1 LRHSH
6 RSAAQE
12 ACAKIS
18 RGSALYSRSG
28 VGDAAREVRTA
39 RKQWI
44 VLEGKPMTDRPII
57 FSAPMVRALL
67 DGRKTQT
74 RRIVKL
80 NGHLPEYGGP
90 AEGFVDPTPEL
101 WGWETDD
108 DWIPLVKEKPGET
121 CYLDLATTYAPGD
134 RLWVRETWRTA
145 ASVDAL
151 KPKKIEAAC
160 LDAGY
165 RRAWAPIQYEADG
178 ARDNFT
184 EGEPQP
190 GKTRAAIHMPRWASR
205 LTLIVEAVK
214 VERLQAISE
223 ADAMAEG
230 VSLGEGQMA
239 GTFFVHGAGV
249 MSGVSAVACF
259 ERLWHAINGAESGD
273 ENPWVVAITFRVV
286 RANIDSPEEMAAE

>member
-1 LRHSH
+1 M
-6 RSAAQE
+6 
-12 ACAKIS
+12 
-18 RGSALYSRSG
+18 
-28 VGDAAREVRTA
+28 TA
-39 RKQWI
+39 
-44 VLEGKPMTDRPII
+44 RPII

-74 RRIVKL
+74 RRILKPQP
-80 NGHLPEYGGP
+80 PEHVGALIGP
-90 AEGFVDPTPEL
+90 EVYAPAVVDRFGELQPGPEAF
-101 WGWETDD
+101 GVYTDD
-108 DWIPLVKEKPGET
+108 GEWGT
-121 CYLDLATTYAPGD
+121 RVRFQPGD

-190 GKTRAAIHMPRWASR
+190 GKTRVAIHMPRWASR

-214 VERLQAISE
+214 VERLQDISE
-223 ADAMAEG
+223 LDALAEG
-230 VSLGEGQMA
+230 VRFGEGQMA

-259 ERLWHAINGAESGD
+259 ERLWHAMNGAESGD

-286 RANIDSPEEMAAE
+286 KANIDSPEAMAAE